1 MLDVT
6 ALPTFPQPLSLF
18 LVFYLFEK
26 VSIWSSVPI
35 NSLAMRLVLNFRAII
50 VFGTQGLLLNVPL
63 NLLISLLFAL
73 CRASLNWDY
82 NFEA

>member
-1 MLDVT
+1 
-6 ALPTFPQPLSLF
+6 
-18 LVFYLFEK
+18 
-26 VSIWSSVPI
+26 
-35 NSLAMRLVLNFRAII
+35 MRLVLNFRAII